1 MKADYILLAV
11 DSPAESANFY
21 QTVLGATPLELSPTF
36 ALFKMNESTKLGLW
50 SRKTIEPKVV
60 VDAGGSELAI
70 SVEGRDSV
78 DALHAE
84 WSSKGVTILQEPVA
98 LDFGY
103 TFTGA
108 DPDGHRLRVFT
119 PEGI

>member
-1 MKADYILLAV
+1 MTADYILLAV

-21 QTVLGATPLELSPTF
+21 QTVFGSTPLELSPTF
-36 ALFKMNESTKLGLW
+36 ALFKMNDSTKLGLW
-50 SRKTIEPKVV
+50 AKKTMEPKITGTPG
-60 VDAGGSELAI
+60 ASELSITVAGR
-70 SVEGRDSV
+70 EGV

-84 WSSKGVTILQEPVA
+84 WSQKGITILQEPVA
-98 LDFGY
+98 MDFGY

>member
-1 MKADYILLAV
+1 MTADYILLAV

-21 QTVLGATPLELSPTF
+21 QIVLGSTPLELSPTF

-50 SRKTIEPKVV
+50 SRKTMEPKVTGS
-60 VDAGGSELAI
+60 AGGSELAI
-70 SVEGRDSV
+70 SVAGREGV

-84 WSSKGVTILQEPVA
+84 WRGKGVTILQEPVA
-98 LDFGY
+98 MDFGY

>member
-11 DSPAESANFY
+11 DNPAESANFY
-21 QTVLGATPLELSPTF
+21 QLVFGATPLELSPTF
-36 ALFKMNESTKLGLW
+36 ALFKMNETTKLGLW
-50 SRKTIEPKVV
+50 ARKSIEPKVI
-60 VDAGGSELAI
+60 VDAGGSEIAM

-78 DALHAE
+78 DTLHSE
-84 WSSKGVTILQEPVA
+84 WIRKGVTILQEPVA

-103 TFTGA
+103 TFTGT
-108 DPDGHRLRVFT
+108 DPDGHRLRVFA